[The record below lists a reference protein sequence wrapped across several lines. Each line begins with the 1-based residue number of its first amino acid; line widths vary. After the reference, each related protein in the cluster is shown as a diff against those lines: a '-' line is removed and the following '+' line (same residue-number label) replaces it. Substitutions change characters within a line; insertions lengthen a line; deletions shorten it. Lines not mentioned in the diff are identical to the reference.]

1 MEGIDYGHG
10 AGHGTESVCP
20 ICLRTIPARRV
31 RLGSQVLLD
40 KECPEHGRFRTPVW
54 RGNPSLGTWVRPKI
68 PARPR
73 QPFLATERGCP
84 NDCGLCERH
93 GQHTCTVLVEV
104 TSRCDLGCPVCFA
117 ASGGKAED
125 PDLRAVAAMMDRALQ
140 LAGPCNLQISGGEPA
155 VRDDLPAIVALAR
168 ERGFGLIQINT
179 NGLRLAE
186 DKTFGES
193 LVRSGLQSVFLQFDG
208 VSDDVYLN
216 LRGRALWDLKQRAV
230 ERCVSLGI
238 GVVLVPT
245 LKPGT
250 NDHQIGDILHF
261 ALEQG
266 TLVRGVHY
274 QPISYFGRYPETP
287 SDQER
292 ITLPEIMRALEDQTS
307 GQVRAFDF
315 SPPACEHAM
324 CSFHAN
330 YLREDGTLKPLTDRV
345 RCCTGSEPLQ
355 ASHGAELS
363 RAFTARVWTAPP
375 LSDCDCAPGGLDE
388 FISRSRRDSFTI
400 SAMAFQDAWTLD
412 LERLQGCC
420 IHCLS
425 PDGRLVPFCA
435 WNLTALDGQSLH
447 RGKG

>member
-1 MEGIDYGHG
+1 M
-10 AGHGTESVCP
+10 
-20 ICLRTIPARRV
+20 
-31 RLGSQVLLD
+31 
-40 KECPEHGRFRTPVW
+40 
-54 RGNPSLGTWVRPKI
+54 
-68 PARPR
+68 
-73 QPFLATERGCP
+73 
-84 NDCGLCERH
+84 
-93 GQHTCTVLVEV
+93 
-104 TSRCDLGCPVCFA
+104 
-117 ASGGKAED
+117 
-125 PDLRAVAAMMDRALQ
+125 AAMMDRALQ
-140 LAGPCNLQISGGEPA
+140 LAGPCNLQISGGEPT

-245 LKPGT
+245 LKPGI

-287 SDQER
+287 SDEQR

-315 SPPACEHAM
+315 GPPACEHAM

-330 YLREDGTLKPLTDRV
+330 YLREDGTLKLLTDRD
-345 RCCTGSEPLQ
+345 RCCAGSEPLQ

-363 RAFTARVWTAPP
+363 KAFTARAWTAPP
-375 LSDCDCAPGGLDE
+375 VYDCDCTPGGLDE
-388 FISRSRRDSFTI
+388 FIFRSCRDSFTI

-435 WNLTALDGQSLH
+435 WNLTAVDGRSLH